1 MGEREQSP
9 TRWVAIAAHR
19 DYLVRLARRKGA
31 GADAED
37 VASEAI
43 IRAYKQP
50 ALDISRARAYL
61 AKITS
66 NMVIDL
72 GRLASRDR
80 LLRTHA
86 ALAPRLDAATDE
98 VEDRALA
105 RHAERLVAQL
115 DGDIRLIIRWRG
127 QGESWRQ
134 IAARLGQRKGTVEMR
149 YRRAITPIRRRLT
162 R

>member
-1 MGEREQSP
+1 MGEREQPP

-43 IRAYKQP
+43 IRAYTQP
-50 ALDISRARAYL
+50 ALDVSRARAYL
-61 AKITS
+61 AKIAS

-72 GRLASRDR
+72 RRLASRDR
-80 LLRTHA
+80 LLHTHA
-86 ALAPRLDAATDE
+86 ALAPRPGAATDE
-98 VEDRALA
+98 VDDRALA
-105 RHAERLVAQL
+105 RYAERLVDQL
-115 DGDIRLIIRWRG
+115 DGDVRQIIRWRG
-127 QGESWRQ
+127 EGESWRQ
-134 IAARLGQRKGTVEMR
+134 IATRLGQRKETVEMR
-149 YRRAITPIRRRLT
+149 YRRAITPVRRHLT